1 MAGAILRLIF
11 SKLGLPCPEQF
22 AQKEMSA
29 IEQLLKGKK
38 VCPYADVC

>member
-11 SKLGLPCPEQF
+11 AKLGLPCPENF
-22 AQKEMSA
+22 APKDMSA

-38 VCPYADVC
+38 VFSYADVC